1 MIVFKN
7 WKKLIIPVE
16 MVPLKNGLQYLGEGY
31 ARDEAMKDDAV
42 CYEYRNNSKNVL
54 MHMIHCNEH
63 DRDELVPSG
72 NLWYD
77 MQPWYR
83 RDLHPRFSL
92 RGALQEAG
100 VRYFEKSN
108 LIRNFAEPLLHK
120 GITEREFIRKLQ
132 PFIRISLHWRGRRYR
147 VTKDFKK
154 KFEARSFT
162 KEDFF
167 DEQSQELR
175 RIILNRGIS
184 IKEIIADLKELARDE
199 EGVLYTTKD
208 APNNIRNGW
217 LYVICPST
225 KQEYLLTVALRW
237 DWVTDARGKG
247 QQILHTT
254 PAEARRA
261 TFGLPADAVF
271 VKEA

>member
-1 MIVFKN
+1 MIVLKN

-16 MVPLKNGLQYLGEGY
+16 QLPIKTQGKYLGDGY
-31 ARDEAMKDDAV
+31 ARDAAMADDAL
-42 CYEYRNNSKNVL
+42 CYEFRNGSKNVV
-54 MHMIHCNEH
+54 MCVVHCEEH
-63 DRDELVPSG
+63 GVDELVPSG
-72 NLWYD
+72 NNWYD
-77 MQPWYR
+77 MRTWYNKG
-83 RDLHPRFSL
+83 LHPRFSI

-100 VRYFEKSN
+100 VRYFEKAG
-108 LIRNFAEPLLHK
+108 LIWGRQGNIADLLHK
-120 GITEREFIRKLQ
+120 RVTKREFLRKIK
-132 PFIRISLHWRGRRYR
+132 PFVRVNLTWRGRRYR
-147 VTKDFKK
+147 VVPAFKK

-167 DEQSQELR
+167 SEESQELR

-184 IKEIIADLKELARDE
+184 IKAIIAGLREVARDE
-199 EGVLYTTKD
+199 EGVLYAAED
-208 APNNIRNGW
+208 AGTRPASGW

-225 KQEYLLTVALRW
+225 KQEYLLTVRLDWEWDRTNEASVLR
-237 DWVTDARGKG
+237 
-247 QQILHTT
+247 TT